1 MALPSATV
9 HCLTLF
15 LVRNPPPTQGKTL
28 DQTLREAL
36 QPVPNP
42 HSDSGI
48 SQLNRI
54 RESLRL
60 IAGNSTAVGLPQ
72 ARRGG
77 GEGGLML
84 CCVEQGLVWKGRAS
98 GCWRVCHFR

>member
-36 QPVPNP
+36 LPLPNP

-77 GEGGLML
+77 GGGGDDVVLCGARLGVEG
-84 CCVEQGLVWKGRAS
+84 KGQRLLES
-98 GCWRVCHFR
+98 LPF